1 MIPRSLVLL
10 LVSLIL
16 TAPLSL
22 AQSEEDAV
30 SAVLDDI
37 HRLASEADFEGY
49 FNLYTPDAVFMGTDA
64 AERWSIAEFKQY
76 ARPAFDRG
84 TGWTYVMTER
94 NIFLSDDGNTAWFDE
109 RLDNEGFGECRGT
122 GVLVKVDGVWKVS
135 QYNLTV
141 PIPNELLRDV
151 VAQIRALESGK

>member
-1 MIPRSLVLL
+1 MKQVSRAFLVLTF
-10 LVSLIL
+10 IL
-16 TAPLSL
+16 AAPASL
-22 AQSEEDAV
+22 AQSPEEAV

-84 TGWTYVMTER
+84 SGWTYVMTER
-94 NIFLSDDGNTAWFDE
+94 NIFLSEDGNTAWFDE
-109 RLDNEGFGECRGT
+109 RLENEGFGECRGT
-122 GVLVKVDGVWKVS
+122 GVLIKVDGQWKVS

-151 VAQIRALESGK
+151 VAQIREFETDG

>member
-10 LVSLIL
+10 LVSVIL

-84 TGWTYVMTER
+84 SGWTYVMTER

-109 RLDNEGFGECRGT
+109 RLENEGFGECRGT

-151 VAQIRALESGK
+151 VAQIRALESEK

>member
-1 MIPRSLVLL
+1 M
-10 LVSLIL
+10 
-16 TAPLSL
+16 APVSL

-49 FNLYTPDAVFMGTDA
+49 FNLYTSDAVFMGTDA
-64 AERWSIAEFKQY
+64 TERWSIAEFKQY

-84 TGWTYVMTER
+84 SGWTYVMTER
-94 NIFLSDDGNTAWFDE
+94 NVFLSDDGNTAWFDE
-109 RLDNEGFGECRGT
+109 RLENEGFGECRGT
-122 GVLVKVDGVWKVS
+122 GVLVKMDGVWKVS

-141 PIPNELLRDV
+141 PIPNDLLRDV
-151 VAQIRALESGK
+151 VAQIRALESEQ

>member
-1 MIPRSLVLL
+1 MKQ
-10 LVSLIL
+10 VSRALI
-16 TAPLSL
+16 ALSL
-22 AQSEEDAV
+22 FFVILPSQAQSPEEAV

-64 AERWSIAEFKQY
+64 AERWSITEFKQY

-84 TGWTYVMTER
+84 SGWTYVMTER
-94 NIFLSDDGNTAWFDE
+94 NIFLSEDGSTAWFDE
-109 RLDNEGFGECRGT
+109 RLENEGFGECRGT
-122 GVLVKVDGVWKVS
+122 GVLIKVDGQWKVS

-151 VAQIRALESGK
+151 VAQIREFETDG

>member
-10 LVSLIL
+10 LVSVIL
-16 TAPLSL
+16 TAPISL

-84 TGWTYVMTER
+84 SGWTYVMTER

-109 RLDNEGFGECRGT
+109 RLENEGFGECRGT

-141 PIPNELLRDV
+141 PIPNELLRDFA
-151 VAQIRALESGK
+151 AQIRALESEK

>member
-1 MIPRSLVLL
+1 MKSRLFVLL
-10 LVSLIL
+10 FVSLFL
-16 TAPLSL
+16 MAPVSL

-49 FNLYTPDAVFMGTDA
+49 FNLYTSDAVFMGTDA
-64 AERWSIAEFKQY
+64 TERWSIAEFKQY

-84 TGWTYVMTER
+84 SGWTYVMTER
-94 NIFLSDDGNTAWFDE
+94 NVFLSDDGNTAWFDE
-109 RLDNEGFGECRGT
+109 QLENEGFGECRGT
-122 GVLVKVDGVWKVS
+122 GVLVKMDGVWKVS

-151 VAQIRALESGK
+151 VAQIRALDSEQ

>member
-10 LVSLIL
+10 LVSVIL

-84 TGWTYVMTER
+84 SGWTYVMTER

-109 RLDNEGFGECRGT
+109 RLENEGFGECRGT

-151 VAQIRALESGK
+151 VAQIRTLESEK